1 MRGSPE
7 ARAKGVCSDSRQVR
21 GGELFVPLQG
31 DRFNGHDFIEEALNQ
46 GAAGSF
52 LRRQEESRVKG
63 WDFPGKF
70 LIRVEDVLES
80 LGDLAHFWRRRQPAC
95 IVAITGS
102 NGKTTTKEMAAH
114 ILSEKFNVL
123 RTEGNLNNLIGLPLM
138 LLRLSPE
145 HEVAVLEMGMN
156 RRGEIRRLCAMAA
169 PQVSL
174 ITNIGR
180 AHLEFLGSLEEVAR
194 AKGELWENLAGED
207 WIGVNLDDPQV
218 CKLAAVARCRK
229 KTYGISPAAEVRA
242 ESIGLDSPHGIC
254 FTLAVDGTKRSV
266 GLRAFGCHQVSNA
279 LAAACIGAI
288 LGVEMDGIVTGLE
301 TFRPVPGRGQI
312 LPLGRNI
319 SVFDDTYNANPDS
332 LNATVSAFL
341 ALTGERRGIL
351 VLGDMLELGS
361 SSAEAHQKAG
371 KEVGE
376 KGFAHLFFL
385 GEYAAHLAAGAR
397 AAGVKGE
404 RIHPLGTHQEVVAGV
419 KEILEDK
426 DWILIKGSRRMAM
439 EKILQGLIHHLGRT

>member
-7 ARAKGVCSDSRQVR
+7 ARATGVCSDSRQIR

-242 ESIGLDSPHGIC
+242 ESIGLDSPHGIS

-361 SSAEAHQKAG
+361 ASAEAHQKAG

>member
-1 MRGSPE
+1 
-7 ARAKGVCSDSRQVR
+7 
-21 GGELFVPLQG
+21 VPLQG

-156 RRGEIRRLCAMAA
+156 RRGEIRRLCAVAA

-341 ALTGERRGIL
+341 ALTGKRRGIL

-361 SSAEAHQKAG
+361 ASAEAHQKAG

-439 EKILQGLIHHLGRT
+439 EKILQGLIHHLGKT

>member
-1 MRGSPE
+1 
-7 ARAKGVCSDSRQVR
+7 
-21 GGELFVPLQG
+21 
-31 DRFNGHDFIEEALNQ
+31 
-46 GAAGSF
+46 
-52 LRRQEESRVKG
+52 
-63 WDFPGKF
+63 
-70 LIRVEDVLES
+70 VEDVLES

-102 NGKTTTKEMAAH
+102 NGKTTTKEIAAH

-156 RRGEIRRLCAMAA
+156 RRGEIRRLCAVAA

-341 ALTGERRGIL
+341 ALAGKRRGIL

-361 SSAEAHQKAG
+361 ASAEAHQKAG

>member
-1 MRGSPE
+1 
-7 ARAKGVCSDSRQVR
+7 
-21 GGELFVPLQG
+21 
-31 DRFNGHDFIEEALNQ
+31 
-46 GAAGSF
+46 
-52 LRRQEESRVKG
+52 
-63 WDFPGKF
+63 
-70 LIRVEDVLES
+70 
-80 LGDLAHFWRRRQPAC
+80 
-95 IVAITGS
+95 
-102 NGKTTTKEMAAH
+102 
-114 ILSEKFNVL
+114 L

-156 RRGEIRRLCAMAA
+156 RRGEIRRLRAMAA

-218 CKLAAVARCRK
+218 CQLAAVARCRK

-242 ESIGLDSPHGIC
+242 ESIGLDSAHGIS
-254 FTLAVDGTKRSV
+254 FTLVVDGTKRSV
-266 GLRAFGCHQVSNA
+266 GFRAFGRHQVSNA

-288 LGVEMDGIVTGLE
+288 LGVEMDGIVTGLA

-332 LNATVSAFL
+332 LSATVSAFL
-341 ALTGERRGIL
+341 ALAGKRRGIL

-361 SSAEAHQKAG
+361 ASAEAHQKAG

-385 GEYAAHLAAGAR
+385 GEYGAHLAAGAR

-419 KEILEDK
+419 KEILEDE

-439 EKILQGLIHHLGRT
+439 EKILQGLIQHLGRT